1 MGWFG
6 DVKDVMVGGRGYI
19 CIFVRK
25 ILGEVKKRKALRDK
39 DLARFWGF
47 YSIIPLFWEMREKT

>member
-6 DVKDVMVGGRGYI
+6 GVKGVLGSGVGYI

-25 ILGEVKKRKALRDK
+25 ILGEVKKRKSLCDK
-39 DLARFWGF
+39 DLGGFWGF
-47 YSIIPLFWEMREKT
+47 YSIIPLIWEM